1 MADALQTPACIRRAR
16 ALAIMTARSPVH
28 RPLPL
33 PLRSGG
39 PRGLAVSDAVIARRQ
54 WLGWVG
60 AAALGPMAG
69 PVRATTDEALAAPPA
84 ADRTL
89 RHARGLSLVV
99 PYAAG
104 GPLDRAARHLAQQTK
119 GLGAVDVLNV
129 PGEGGA
135 TGTAMVGRAGG
146 RDPMLLMGAV
156 ATHAILPWLNPQLPY
171 DPLRDFQPLLLVARM
186 PHVLVMRQELAQ
198 QWRIE
203 APADL
208 LRFMAKH
215 KQPLRYAS
223 GGRGSIGHLAGEMFQ
238 TLTRTPLQHLPF
250 GGARPAL
257 SALLEGSADLMFDN
271 LASALPHLQAGRL
284 RAIAVTSVQPVA
296 QLPRVP
302 SLNDTL
308 AGFNLSTWFG
318 LFASAGVSPALAQRW
333 TNGFAA
339 TLRQKDVQHYLDSL
353 GVLRENLQ
361 LGDFAHFVRSE
372 HAKYGQLLQSS
383 GMRLASN

>member
-1 MADALQTPACIRRAR
+1 M
-16 ALAIMTARSPVH
+16 
-28 RPLPL
+28 
-33 PLRSGG
+33 
-39 PRGLAVSDAVIARRQ
+39 
-54 WLGWVG
+54 
-60 AAALGPMAG
+60 
-69 PVRATTDEALAAPPA
+69 
-84 ADRTL
+84 
-89 RHARGLSLVV
+89 
-99 PYAAG
+99 
-104 GPLDRAARHLAQQTK
+104 
-119 GLGAVDVLNV
+119 LNV
-129 PGEGGA
+129 LISSRKKA
-135 TGTAMVGRAGG
+135 QF
-146 RDPMLLMGAV
+146 
-156 ATHAILPWLNPQLPY
+156 LNVNVTRQLLPY
-171 DPLRDFQPLLLVARM
+171 V
-186 PHVLVMRQELAQ
+186 
-198 QWRIE
+198 
-203 APADL
+203 
-208 LRFMAKH
+208 KH